1 MKDKMKQITIKQAT
15 ELCEKLT
22 KESGVQ
28 FYFKAN
34 KGSIKISMEDEIK

>member
-1 MKDKMKQITIKQAT
+1 MKQITIKEAT

-34 KGSIKISMEDEIK
+34 KGSIKIISEELEWEL